1 MSHSWTIRGHL
12 GLSASLKSKL
22 RLGTLPSRLSPENGG
37 QKRQDLTKR
46 DRLSPVFQDLT
57 DLKLKK
63 QDLTKLG
70 QYKTELK
77 LFYL

>member
-1 MSHSWTIRGHL
+1 MIIKNTFFESY
-12 GLSASLKSKL
+12 
-22 RLGTLPSRLSPENGG
+22 TLPSRLSPENGG
-37 QKRQDLTKR
+37 RKRQDLTKR